1 MSVVASKKQKSKA
14 EFITNGQNLLI
25 DIGNWV
31 DAQKSVGKTTGLDNF
46 FNLAS
51 QAYICMSFANS
62 VRISNVDTYSMR
74 LDNFRKAKSYYR
86 TLREYLTV
94 IGVMYQI
101 KKTRKKDWC
110 NYLYFVDIEIDG
122 VIKSDLKV
130 FRKVVSKFHKT
141 NSAVNQILDDYNN
154 NQLNKMVAI
163 NNYRKEQI
171 LKNIEK

>member
-74 LDNFRKAKSYYR
+74 LDNFRKA
-86 TLREYLTV
+86 
-94 IGVMYQI
+94 
-101 KKTRKKDWC
+101 
-110 NYLYFVDIEIDG
+110 N
-122 VIKSDLKV
+122 
-130 FRKVVSKFHKT
+130 
-141 NSAVNQILDDYNN
+141 
-154 NQLNKMVAI
+154 
-163 NNYRKEQI
+163 
-171 LKNIEK
+171 